1 MGEAFAHQLRVRY
14 VECDAQGV
22 VFNSNYLAYF
32 DVSMTELWR
41 AGLGSYQA
49 MVERGIDIVVGEAH
63 VRFFSPARFDDLLSL
78 EVSVAHMGNTS
89 IVTRH
94 RVRREDE
101 LLVEATMRHVTV
113 DLETLGKAPIP
124 AWLRDGLS
132 PWAIPEDG

>member
-1 MGEAFAHQLRVRY
+1 MGEPFTHQLRVRY

-49 MVERGIDIVVGEAH
+49 MVERGVDIVVAEAQ
-63 VRFFSPARFDDLLSL
+63 VRFFSPARFDDLLAL
-78 EVSVAHMGNTS
+78 EVGIGQMGNTS
-89 IVTRH
+89 IVTGH
-94 RVRREDE
+94 RVRRDDE

-113 DLETLGKAPIP
+113 ELETMGKTPIP
-124 AWLRDGLS
+124 EWLRAGLS
-132 PWAIPEDG
+132 PWSE